1 MLSAGPSGDLKAATA
16 PGRATNARRGG
27 FSFQVS
33 RPRLFTPAMPK
44 RPLEPW
50 MTSASGPF
58 VSIKPGGPL
67 QGIVTISANTETDSP
82 PLVVDATWK
91 PLDGDRR
98 SVSQPVDEY
107 TAARRLAHEWA
118 DQLAAGRE
126 PTS

>member
-1 MLSAGPSGDLKAATA
+1 
-16 PGRATNARRGG
+16 
-27 FSFQVS
+27 
-33 RPRLFTPAMPK
+33 MPK

-98 SVSQPVDEY
+98 SVSQTLDEY
-107 TAARRLAHEWA
+107 TAARKLAHEWA
-118 DQLAAGRE
+118 DQLAAGHE

>member
-1 MLSAGPSGDLKAATA
+1 
-16 PGRATNARRGG
+16 
-27 FSFQVS
+27 
-33 RPRLFTPAMPK
+33 MPK

-91 PLDGDRR
+91 PLDGDPR
-98 SVSQPVDEY
+98 SVSHTVDGY
-107 TAARRLAHEWA
+107 STARRLAHEWA
-118 DQLAAGRE
+118 DQLAAGHE
-126 PTS
+126 PTP

>member
-1 MLSAGPSGDLKAATA
+1 
-16 PGRATNARRGG
+16 
-27 FSFQVS
+27 
-33 RPRLFTPAMPK
+33 
-44 RPLEPW
+44 

-67 QGIVTISANTETDSP
+67 QGVVTISVAPEGAER

-91 PLDGDRR
+91 PLDSDPR

-118 DQLAAGRE
+118 DQLAAGHE
-126 PTS
+126 PTP

>member
-1 MLSAGPSGDLKAATA
+1 MTE
-16 PGRATNARRGG
+16 
-27 FSFQVS
+27 
-33 RPRLFTPAMPK
+33 

-98 SVSQPVDEY
+98 SVAQPVDEY